1 VNGEVCEHKDCE
13 HTDATPVEFMLYRHG
28 ELLDERT
35 YYFCLEHRKV
45 ARLEDDPDAAARRNG
60 SRAPIPTSTYAARPS
75 AAPYSRRRVLG

>member
-45 ARLEDDPDAAARRNG
+45 ARLEDDPDAAAGGMARGRR
-60 SRAPIPTSTYAARPS
+60 SPRPRMRPVPRPLHIAA
-75 AAPYSRRRVLG
+75 AGF